1 MSVTMGRTKH
11 LLASQGVYH
20 RLMTEIKGRK
30 KDEGNEGVGEMVG
43 RDRAAYGER
52 SQRASGTAHPPP

>member
-1 MSVTMGRTKH
+1 
-11 LLASQGVYH
+11 
-20 RLMTEIKGRK
+20 MTEIKGRK